1 MKKKI
6 LIVLTLCL
14 ILYSSLSIILQGNK
28 YTVVFNVR
36 DEVEKLEDI
45 TIELE
50 DKGIIEYSNVKLKDG
65 KLYID
70 TKAISRGNTFLN
82 VMNKGEHLTFAKL
95 YVHHFNIITYN
106 RYFGE
111 ATGSRAIPISL
122 TILLAYILTC
132 AILIYRKSVKTN
144 MYQYKN
150 VLYLGLIIF
159 LSFTFLYQVYTAFFD
174 VYYGLNQTV
183 QEFINIYNMFSF
195 ILLPITFIT
204 SILIII
210 SVGVLIKREGYSTNK
225 LAGLALGI
233 GLCYS
238 TMFPDLLYSFL
249 LKLHWIDLYN
259 ESGISLYL
267 IEFVNL
273 SIYAS
278 ISYTECIL
286 LGTIILSIKV
296 SRHIPKYDKDYIV
309 ILGCKIKKDGS
320 LPPLLKGRVDRA
332 IEFARLQKEN
342 TNKDIIFIPSGGQ
355 GKDEV
360 MSEAQ
365 AMKNYLLEQGID
377 KKNILLEDKSKNTL
391 QNITYSNKLIND
403 KDKKIAFSTTNYHVF
418 RAGVLATNKNI
429 NVEGIG
435 SKTKSYFFINAF
447 IREFVATIVTEKKK
461 HIKILLVILIIS
473 VILITLLYIGNVV

>member
-28 YTVVFNVR
+28 YTVVFNVS
-36 DEVEKLEDI
+36 DSVEKLEDVEI
-45 TIELE
+45 QVE
-50 DKGIIEYSNVKLKDG
+50 DESIINYSDVKLKDG
-65 KLYID
+65 SLYIK
-70 TKAISRGNTFLN
+70 TKAVSKGSTFLN
-82 VMNKGEHLTFAKL
+82 VINKGENIALAKL
-95 YVHHFNIITYN
+95 YVHYFNVITFN

-111 ATGSRAIPISL
+111 ATGSKSIPIAI
-122 TILLAYILTC
+122 TILLAYILVCT
-132 AILIYRKSVKTN
+132 ILVYRKSIKNN

-159 LSFTFLYQVYTAFFD
+159 LSFTFLNQVLTVFID
-174 VYYGLNQTV
+174 VYYGLNQTI
-183 QEFINIYNMFSF
+183 QEFINMYNLFSF
-195 ILLPITFIT
+195 VLLPITFIT

-233 GLCYS
+233 FLCYS

-249 LKLHWIDLYN
+249 LKFHWIDLYN
-259 ESGISLYL
+259 EGGISLYL
-267 IEFVNL
+267 VEFVDL
-273 SIYAS
+273 VIYAS

-286 LGTIILSIKV
+286 LGTIILSIK
-296 SRHIPKYDKDYIV
+296 SARHIPKYDKDYIV

-342 TNKDIIFIPSGGQ
+342 TNKDIMFIPSGGQ

-418 RAGVLATNKNI
+418 RAGVLATDKKI
-429 NVEGIG
+429 TVEGIG

-461 HIKILLVILIIS
+461 HIKIISIIFIIS
-473 VILITLLYIGNVV
+473 AILITLLYIGNAG

>member
-6 LIVLTLCL
+6 LIVLVLCL

-28 YTVVFNVR
+28 YTVVFDVKNS
-36 DEVEKLEDI
+36 VESLDDVEI
-45 TIELE
+45 LLE
-50 DKGIIEYSNVKLKDG
+50 DKGIIEYSGVKLKDG
-65 KLYID
+65 FIYIE
-70 TKAISRGNTFLN
+70 TKAISRGNTYIT
-82 VMNKGEHLTFAKL
+82 VVNKGEEVALAKL
-95 YVHHFNIITYN
+95 YVHNFNIITYN

-111 ATGSRAIPISL
+111 ATGSRAIPISI
-122 TILLAYILTC
+122 TILLAYILVC
-132 AILIYRKSVKTN
+132 LFLDYRKSVKN
-144 MYQYKN
+144 NIYQYINK
-150 VLYLGLIIF
+150 LYLGLIIF
-159 LSFTFLYQVYTAFFD
+159 LSFTFISQVYTAFFD
-174 VYYGLNQTV
+174 NYYGLNQTI

-195 ILLPITFIT
+195 ILFSISFIIF
-204 SILIII
+204 ILIII
-210 SVGVLIKREGYSTNK
+210 SAGVLIKREGFSTNK

-233 GLCYS
+233 FLCYS

-259 ESGISLYL
+259 EGGISLYL
-267 IEFVNL
+267 VEFVDL
-273 SIYAS
+273 VIYAS

-286 LGTIILSIKV
+286 LGTIILSIK
-296 SRHIPKYDKDYIV
+296 SAKHIPKFDKDYII

-320 LPPLLKGRVDRA
+320 LTPLLKGRVDRA
-332 IEFARLQKEN
+332 IEFSRLQKEN
-342 TNKDIIFIPSGGQ
+342 TNKDIVFIPSGGQ

-365 AMKNYLLEQGID
+365 AMKNYLLEQGIN

-403 KDKKIAFSTTNYHVF
+403 KEKNIAFSTTNYHVF
-418 RAGVLATNKNI
+418 RAGVLATDKKI

-447 IREFVATIVTEKKK
+447 IREFVATILTEKKK
-461 HIKILLVILIIS
+461 HIIIISIIFIISIILIA
-473 VILITLLYIGNVV
+473 LLYIGNAV